1 MRRAIEQF
9 LDVALLGG
17 LFARGAFRLGLQGRL
32 TVREEQVRL
41 GRGQVLPRP
50 LKIAFASDFHAGPTT
65 DPKLFSSLG
74 DALRLHAPDL
84 LLLGGDFVS
93 ARARYMEALSPVLAA
108 CAAPLGKYA
117 VLGNHDLWADDAHIT
132 RLLTAAGVEVLV
144 NRNVRLPAPFEPVS
158 ICGID
163 DPWCGLPDIAGA
175 FDSVGPVRVF
185 MTHSPDGLLSLRG
198 RQFDVG
204 FAGHTHGGQI
214 ARRDGSPFVLPDGP
228 LCRTY
233 AYGRF
238 DIEANGTFF
247 VSRGIGCSTLPLRIN
262 APPELLLCTV
272 SSQDHEL

>member
-1 MRRAIEQF
+1 MRRAIEQV
-9 LDVALLGG
+9 LDLALLGG
-17 LFARGAFRLGLQGRL
+17 LFARCCFRLGLQGHL
-32 TVREEQVRL
+32 TVTHQEVRL
-41 GRGQVLPRP
+41 AAVLPRA

-74 DALRLHAPDL
+74 EALRLHAPDL

-93 ARARYMEALSPVLAA
+93 ARARYIDALAPMLAA

-117 VLGNHDLWADDAHIT
+117 VLGNHDLWADDTHIV
-132 RLLTAAGVEVLV
+132 RALTAAGVEVLV
-144 NRNVRLPAPFEPVS
+144 NRNAHLPAPFEAVS

-163 DPWCGLPDIAGA
+163 DPWSGLPDVARA
-175 FDSVGPVRVF
+175 FDSAGAVRIF

-198 RQFDVG
+198 RKFDVG

-214 ARRDGSPFVLPDGP
+214 ARRDGSAFILPDGP
-228 LCRTY
+228 LCKAY

-262 APPELLLCTV
+262 AQPELLLCTV
-272 SSQDHEL
+272 SNQEQEV